1 MPVLDLTQMPA
12 ADVKQRGSAATR
24 ARLLDAAMT
33 LFAER
38 GYEATTVGD
47 IERAAGMAPR
57 SGALYQYFAGKDEV
71 LRAALER
78 QLEAVDDLGS
88 VVDMLPLG
96 DLEAEIT
103 LLARWNL
110 NSLDRRAELTRF
122 VRREGDRLPPALR
135 RKLYDRLVGRPY
147 DQVISLLRTRAE
159 QASADPADLETLAV
173 ILIES
178 MGAFRAMRETFGRVV
193 DDIDDE
199 RFIAAWVSLAMA
211 AARERGLA

>member
-1 MPVLDLTQMPA
+1 M
-12 ADVKQRGSAATR
+12 R
-24 ARLLDAAMT
+24 

-38 GYEATTVGD
+38 GYEATTVGE

-78 QLEAVDDLGS
+78 QMEAVDDLGS
-88 VVDMLPLG
+88 VMEMLPLG
-96 DLEAEIT
+96 DLEAELT

-135 RKLYDRLVGRPY
+135 RKLYRRLVARPY
-147 DQVISLLRTRAE
+147 EAVFSLLRARAE
-159 QASADPADLETLAV
+159 QAGAAAPDLEAV
-173 ILIES
+173 ALILVES
-178 MGAFRAMRETFGRVV
+178 MGAYRAMHETFGRVV
-193 DDIDDE
+193 DDVDDE
-199 RFIAAWVSLAMA
+199 RFVGAWVALAMA
-211 AARERGLA
+211 AACERGLA

>member
-1 MPVLDLTQMPA
+1 MAPTKTRV
-12 ADVKQRGSAATR
+12 RGSSATR
-24 ARLLDAAMT
+24 ERLLDAAMQ

-38 GYEATTVGD
+38 GYEATTVGE

-71 LRAALER
+71 VRAALER
-78 QLEAVDDLGS
+78 QMEAVDDLES
-88 VVDMLPLG
+88 IMEMLPLG
-96 DLEAEIT
+96 DLEAELT

-135 RKLYDRLVGRPY
+135 RKLYQRLVARPY
-147 DQVISLLRTRAE
+147 EAVFSLLRTRAE
-159 QASADPADLETLAV
+159 QAGAAAADLEAV
-173 ILIES
+173 ALILIES
-178 MGAFRAMRETFGRVV
+178 MGAFRAMHETFGRVV
-193 DDIDDE
+193 DDVDDE
-199 RFIAAWVSLAMA
+199 RFVAAWVALAMA